1 MKMGT
6 YPMFGY
12 VPIFLLAAFAA
23 WGAEPEATVTV
34 LKEGGARLDWLGERI
49 AFDMLGPDDLFAVA
63 AGSRDRGAP
72 ASSAKSRTLPAA
84 ARCTRISR
92 PMGGGSPGERC
103 GRQAAPVKGPSSASG
118 R

>member
-63 AGSRDRGAP
+63 AGSRDRARQP
-72 ASSAKSRTLPAA
+72 PPRSRGRSRPRHAARAFLGRWAA
-84 ARCTRISR
+84 ALLGRDA
-92 PMGGGSPGERC
+92 G
-103 GRQAAPVKGPSSASG
+103 GRQHP
-118 R
+118 